1 MQVFVASFMLPQVA
15 AVPPQ
20 SRVLQV
26 SSMKRRAASGLGKRW
41 VVVAAALAAW
51 RADAVMAADAGEAIR
66 AAATA
71 YVAAF
76 NGRDFA
82 ALADQWTEKA
92 ELVEGGSRVEGR
104 EQIVRS
110 IRGWLERHPQ
120 AGLAIEVTEVE
131 QLAAP
136 LARVSGVMR
145 FTRRPGDRKVE
156 SRFTSLRVLE
166 DGKWRLV
173 ESLVAPSHA
182 AALDDLDWL
191 VGRWQ
196 AEDAAAGTTVDATY
210 EKTAG
215 GHCLVG
221 RSTIKPKQ
229 GATVDSL
236 EVIHADRGTGTIR
249 SWTFDSTGARAE
261 GVLGGDGRTF
271 EQVLVGTPADSAGG
285 DVARWVRVI
294 APSGDGRFT
303 LHAIERS
310 IDGVPLPDGVPLHFR
325 KIR

>member
-1 MQVFVASFMLPQVA
+1 MNR
-15 AVPPQ
+15 
-20 SRVLQV
+20 RVLV
-26 SSMKRRAASGLGKRW
+26 CKRFL
-41 VVVAAALAAW
+41 VLVATLTAW
-51 RADAVMAADAGEAIR
+51 RGDAVIAADAGEAIK
-66 AAATA
+66 ASSAA

-82 ALADQWTEKA
+82 ALADQWAEKA
-92 ELVEGGSRVEGR
+92 ELVEGGARVEGR
-104 EQIVRS
+104 EQIMRS

-131 QLAAP
+131 MLAAP

-145 FTRRPGDRKVE
+145 FTRRPGDRQAA

-196 AEDAAAGTTVDATY
+196 AEDAAAGVTAEATY
-210 EKTAG
+210 EKAAG
-215 GHCLVG
+215 GYALVG
-221 RSTIKPKQ
+221 RSKLVSKG
-229 GATVDSL
+229 GATIEAL
-236 EVIHADRGTGTIR
+236 ELIHADRDSGMIR
-249 SWTFDSTGARAE
+249 SCTFDSTGAQAE
-261 GVLGGDGRTF
+261 GILAGDGTTL
-271 EQVLVGTPADSAGG
+271 EQLLVGTPADTVDGRE
-285 DVARWVRVI
+285 ARWVRTI
-294 APSGDGRFT
+294 TQTGDGRFT

-310 IDGVPLPDGVPLHFR
+310 IDGVPLPDGPPLHFR

>member
-1 MQVFVASFMLPQVA
+1 MLRRTCPGGLILAKGVDMKRFAVA
-15 AVPPQ
+15 AMLRLSLV
-20 SRVLQV
+20 VL
-26 SSMKRRAASGLGKRW
+26 
-41 VVVAAALAAW
+41 VVAGW
-51 RADAVMAADAGEAIR
+51 RVEASAAADAADAIR
-66 AAATA
+66 AASAA
-71 YVAAF
+71 YGKAF
-76 NGRDFA
+76 NDRDFN

-92 ELVEGGSRVEGR
+92 ELVEGGSRVAGR
-104 EQIVRS
+104 EPIVRS

-120 AGLAIEVTEVE
+120 AGLEIEVKDVE
-131 QLAAP
+131 LLAAP

-145 FTRRPGDRKVE
+145 FTRRPGDRKAE

-191 VGRWQ
+191 LGRWQ
-196 AEDAAAGTTVDATY
+196 ADDTKSGLAVEATY

-215 GHCLVG
+215 GYCIVG
-221 RSTIKPKQ
+221 RTKHKPKS
-229 GATVDSL
+229 GVPVESL
-236 EVIHADRGTGTIR
+236 EVIHADRDSGAIR

-261 GVLGGDGRTF
+261 GVIVGEGTGF
-271 EQVLVGTPADSAGG
+271 EQLLVGTPADAVAGSET
-285 DVARWVRVI
+285 RWVRVV
-294 APSGDGRFT
+294 APTGDGRFT

-310 IDGVPLPDGVPLHFR
+310 VDGVPLPDAAPLPFR

>member
-1 MQVFVASFMLPQVA
+1 
-15 AVPPQ
+15 
-20 SRVLQV
+20 
-26 SSMKRRAASGLGKRW
+26 MKRRAASGVCRW
-41 VVVAAALAAW
+41 LVFMTAAVAAW
-51 RADAVMAADAGEAIR
+51 RAEQVVAADTGEAIR
-66 AAATA
+66 AASAA

-76 NGRDFA
+76 NGRDFG

-92 ELVEGGSRVEGR
+92 ELVEGGSRVAGR

-131 QLAAP
+131 HLAGS
-136 LARVSGVMR
+136 LARVSGMMR
-145 FTRRPGDRKVE
+145 FTRRPGDRKAE

-166 DGKWRLV
+166 EGRWRLV

-196 AEDAAAGTTVDATY
+196 AEDSATGVKAEASY
-210 EKTAG
+210 EKAVG
-215 GHCLVG
+215 GYAIVG
-221 RSTIKPKQ
+221 RSKLVPKT
-229 GATVDSL
+229 GAAIEAL
-236 EVIHADRGTGTIR
+236 EVIHADRDSGMIR
-249 SWTFDSTGARAE
+249 SSTFDSTGAQSDGILA
-261 GVLGGDGRTF
+261 GDGTTL
-271 EQVLVGTPADSAGG
+271 EQLLVGTPADTVDGRE
-285 DVARWVRVI
+285 ARWVRTI
-294 APSGDGRFT
+294 TPTGDGRFT

-310 IDGVPLPDGVPLHFR
+310 IDGVPLPDGQPLHFR

>member
-1 MQVFVASFMLPQVA
+1 MIRRSA
-15 AVPPQ
+15 AAAPQ

-26 SSMKRRAASGLGKRW
+26 GSMKRRAASGMCRW
-41 VVVAAALAAW
+41 LVIVTAAVAAC
-51 RADAVMAADAGEAIR
+51 RADWGAAADAGDAIR
-66 AAATA
+66 AASAA

-76 NGRDFA
+76 NGRDFE
-82 ALADQWTEKA
+82 ALADQWTEQA
-92 ELVEGGSRVEGR
+92 ELVEGGYRVAGR

-120 AGLAIEVTEVE
+120 AGLAIEVTAVE

-145 FTRRPGDRKVE
+145 FTRRPGDRQAS

-166 DGKWRLV
+166 EGRWRLV

-196 AEDAAAGTTVDATY
+196 AEDSATGVKAEASYEKAAGGFVI
-210 EKTAG
+210 
-215 GHCLVG
+215 VG
-221 RSTIKPKQ
+221 RSKLVPKT
-229 GATVDSL
+229 GAAIEAL
-236 EVIHADRGTGTIR
+236 EVIAADRDTGLIR
-249 SWTFDSTGARAE
+249 SWTLDSTGAQAQ
-261 GVLGGDGRTF
+261 GILAGDGTTL
-271 EQVLVGTPADSAGG
+271 EQLLVGTPADTVDGRE
-285 DVARWVRVI
+285 ARWVRTI
-294 APSGDGRFT
+294 APTGDGRFT

-310 IDGVPLPDGVPLHFR
+310 IDGVPLPDGPPLHFR

>member
-1 MQVFVASFMLPQVA
+1 
-15 AVPPQ
+15 
-20 SRVLQV
+20 
-26 SSMKRRAASGLGKRW
+26 MKRRAASGVCRW
-41 VVVAAALAAW
+41 LVFVTAAVAVW
-51 RADAVMAADAGEAIR
+51 RAEQVVAADAGDAGESIR
-66 AAATA
+66 AASAA

-131 QLAAP
+131 QLAGP

-145 FTRRPGDRKVE
+145 FTRRPGDRKAE

-166 DGKWRLV
+166 GGTWRLV
-173 ESLVAPSHA
+173 ESLVTPSHA

-196 AEDAAAGTTVDATY
+196 AEDTKAGTMVEATY

-229 GATVDSL
+229 GATIDAL

-294 APSGDGRFT
+294 APTGDGRFT